1 MGNFLYS
8 ELDNPNKEFML
19 LAPHMY
25 KCFKELGA
33 KYIEELFP
41 KFDEIQYELIKERW
55 DNMISTSRMVIAGNF
70 TPEQSSKIMLYTLP
84 HVISTRTDLQTG
96 LVKLLY
102 GDSVDVSAVMMND
115 LTGEIVTCMNGHED
129 IALVMKFFIK
139 INSPSF
145 LVRLTR
151 IQQGN

>member
-1 MGNFLYS
+1 
-8 ELDNPNKEFML
+8 ML